1 MNFFMWAVVPCK
13 KLEFAKR
20 RLAPILSAGERRC
33 LVSAMLSDVLDVLTK
48 ISVLSGVAVISSDPN
63 LADLARSFGVRC
75 CMKDKDAGLSAALTL
90 ASGLLSNDGAKG
102 ILAVPGDLPL
112 LAPGDVMRALEAVA
126 ASPAV
131 ALAPDNNNQGTNL
144 LAMTPLGAIP
154 YLFGGLSFQAHIAAA
169 RTSGIEPM
177 VIQTEGLGLDIDTA
191 EDLILFA
198 RERSPTRTFSYIT
211 ETGIRDRLLLDSVN
225 APLEAGAGGE

>member
-1 MNFFMWAVVPCK
+1 MWAVVPCK

-20 RLAPILSAGERRC
+20 RLAPILSAAERRC
-33 LVSAMLSDVLDVLTK
+33 LVSAMLSDVLGLLTK
-48 ISVLSGVAVISSDPN
+48 ITALRGVAVISSAPD

-131 ALAPDNNNQGTNL
+131 ALAPDHNKQGTNL

-169 RTSGIEPM
+169 RTCGIEPM

-211 ETGIRDRLLLDSVN
+211 ETGIRDRLLLQASDT
-225 APLEAGAGGE
+225 PLEARAGGR

>member
-33 LVSAMLSDVLDVLTK
+33 LVSVMLSDVLDVLTK

-63 LADLARSFGVRC
+63 LADLTRSFGVRC
-75 CMKDKDAGLSAALTL
+75 CLSDSDAGLSAALTL

-144 LAMTPLGAIP
+144 LAMTCLL
-154 YLFGGLSFQAHIAAA
+154 YTSDAAD
-169 RTSGIEPM
+169 E
-177 VIQTEGLGLDIDTA
+177 
-191 EDLILFA
+191 
-198 RERSPTRTFSYIT
+198 
-211 ETGIRDRLLLDSVN
+211 
-225 APLEAGAGGE
+225 

>member
-1 MNFFMWAVVPCK
+1 MWAVVPCK

-20 RLAPILSAGERRC
+20 RLTPILSVGERRC
-33 LVSAMLSDVLDVLTK
+33 LVSAMLSDVLGILTK
-48 ISVLSGVAVISSDPN
+48 ITALSGVAVISSDPE
-63 LADLARSFGVRC
+63 LADLARSFGVRR
-75 CMKDKDAGLSAALTL
+75 CMKDNDAGLSAALTL

-112 LAPGDVMRALEAVA
+112 LTPGNVMQALEAVA

-131 ALAPDNNNQGTNL
+131 ALAPDHHNQGTNL

-154 YLFGGLSFQAHIAAA
+154 YLFGGLSFHAHIAAA
-169 RTSGIEPM
+169 RTSGIEPT
-177 VIQTEGLGLDIDTA
+177 VIQTDGLGLDIDTA

-198 RERSPTRTFSYIT
+198 RERSETRTFSYIT
-211 ETGIRDRLLLDSVN
+211 ETGIRDRLLLQSADV
-225 APLEAGAGGE
+225 PLEARAGGG